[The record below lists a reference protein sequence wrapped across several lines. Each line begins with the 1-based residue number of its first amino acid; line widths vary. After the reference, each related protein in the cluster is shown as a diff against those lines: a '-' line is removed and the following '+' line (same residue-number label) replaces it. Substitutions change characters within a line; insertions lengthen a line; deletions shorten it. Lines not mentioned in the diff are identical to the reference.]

1 VEGFLDV
8 LEPLDSR
15 QFAIAIQRLA
25 DSISFGSDR
34 SPFLGSGV
42 EYVQSRRYIPGDPV
56 RAIDWRVTAR
66 TGKPHIKEYEAPK
79 RMPCWLLIDTSAS
92 MVVGST
98 KKTKYAQALHIAGG
112 LAYACLDRVSPVGV
126 LGIGERGFRV
136 EPSLSRQQILE
147 WLLRLR
153 RYRYDEA
160 TALGRRASELAA
172 RLDSRALVIVLSD
185 LHTDDGIQ
193 ALKHLGQRH
202 DVVVVHL
209 RDPAER
215 SLRGSGVFRA
225 QEPETGRT
233 FVTHGRARHVE
244 DAELGRALR
253 RAGIDRIVVDTDI
266 PFAQKLRHFF
276 QSRALLGK
284 GAR

>member
-92 MVVGST
+92 MVVGSGA
-98 KKTKYAQALHIAGG
+98 KTKYAQALHIAGG

-160 TALGRRASELAA
+160 TELGRRASELAA

-185 LHTDDGIQ
+185 LHTDEGVQ
-193 ALKHLGQRH
+193 AFKHLGQRH
-202 DVVVVHL
+202 DVVAVHL

-225 QEPETGRT
+225 REPETGRT
-233 FVTHGRARHVE
+233 FVTHGRASLVHDE
-244 DAELGRALR
+244 ALGRELR

>member
-1 VEGFLDV
+1 MLFR
-8 LEPLDSR
+8 S
-15 QFAIAIQRLA
+15 AIAIQRLA

-92 MVVGST
+92 MVVGSGA
-98 KKTKYAQALHIAGG
+98 KTKYAQALHIAGG

-153 RYRYDEA
+153 RYRYDES
-160 TALGRRASELAA
+160 TALGRRANELAA

-185 LHTDDGIQ
+185 LHTDDGVQ

-215 SLRGSGVFRA
+215 TLRGSGVFRA
-225 QEPETGRT
+225 LEPETGRT
-233 FVTHGRARHVE
+233 FVTHGRAQLVE
-244 DAELGRALR
+244 DEALGRDLR